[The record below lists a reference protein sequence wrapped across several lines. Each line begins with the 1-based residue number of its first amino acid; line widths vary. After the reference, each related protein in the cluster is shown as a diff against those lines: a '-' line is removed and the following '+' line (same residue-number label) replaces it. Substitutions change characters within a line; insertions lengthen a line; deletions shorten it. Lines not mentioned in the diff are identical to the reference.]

1 MIVVIAV
8 MQDRQLICIFLIFYY
23 NVKIFENSIHNKAIK
38 NSLKYECIILISF
51 SFMHN
56 YKNENS
62 RA

>member
-8 MQDRQLICIFLIFYY
+8 MQDGQLICIFLIFYY

-38 NSLKYECIILISF
+38 NSLKYESIILISF